1 MGMKTILA
9 AGGLVYNEKDELLMI
24 FRRGKWD
31 LPKGKLDEGER
42 IEDCA
47 VREVMEETGLTTVV
61 RGDLIGITYHQ
72 YFDQWVK
79 EEVIKETHWYRMQAP
94 GQQKLVPQTE
104 EDIEIIKWVD
114 EKELEN
120 CLKNSY
126 DNIVEIVRKVSS
138 Q

>member
-31 LPKGKLDEGER
+31 LPKGKLDEGET

-47 VREVMEETGLTTVV
+47 IREVMEETGLTTVI

-72 YFDQWVK
+72 YFDKWVK
-79 EEVIKETHWYRMQAP
+79 EEVIKETHWYRMQAA
-94 GQQKLVPQTE
+94 GNQQLVPQTE

-114 EKELEN
+114 EKELED

-126 DNIVEIVRKVSS
+126 DNIVEIVGKA
-138 Q
+138 